1 MKHST
6 WQIVV
11 WIVFEFIVLI
21 AGKMIVSPRNTEL
34 GLSGSRDT
42 TLPDSKAEFL
52 NSVTANKQTVAK
64 FHLAGSSIL
73 SHPKKKKKW
82 SFGRARCFSWDAL

>member
-1 MKHST
+1 M
-6 WQIVV
+6 
-11 WIVFEFIVLI
+11 FEFIILI
-21 AGKMIVSPRNTEL
+21 AGKVIASARTAEL

-73 SHPKKKKKW
+73 SHPKKKK
-82 SFGRARCFSWDAL
+82 SGLLAEHVASLGMRCDDNEGN

>member
-1 MKHST
+1 M
-6 WQIVV
+6 
-11 WIVFEFIVLI
+11 FEFIVLI

-73 SHPKKKKKW
+73 SHPKKKKK
-82 SFGRARCFSWDAL
+82 SGLLAEHVASLGMRCDDNEGN